1 MYKSLGVKC
10 GKKVTFFSGVRI
22 SGYKNIIL
30 GNKISIARG
39 SRLEAHSQGLIKI
52 GNNVSLNENSVI
64 GASEKGEI
72 IIGNNVLIAQNV
84 VLRASDHGFQSANTP
99 MIEQGHNNGKITI
112 EDNVWVGANS
122 VITRNVTIGS
132 GSIVGAGAV
141 VTKNVNNNVIV
152 GGVPAKFIS
161 KRV

>member
-1 MYKSLGVKC
+1 MNFLHIGQKFIKLE
-10 GKKVTFFSGVRI
+10 SGFIDRV
-22 SGYKNIIL
+22 L
-30 GNKISIARG
+30 PP
-39 SRLEAHSQGLIKI
+39 IKI
-52 GNNVSLNENSVI
+52 GNNVSVNENTVI